1 MGWKEYLQVILF
13 ILSWAPVGVLIG
25 TSVFNVEA
33 TYEYDYGIYTEN
45 NNGTSLFRA
54 SIEGAGY
61 DVKTIQSSMSTLG
74 RYEGNATLVILGPVV
89 DFSVDTILVIF
100 QHLTSGGGVLIADDF
115 GTANSSFALL
125 NLLLQGAMQG
135 QGGINL
141 TGLLNFPQ
149 GVLFDLDSY
158 GPNPLLPIVTDF
170 HSVAG
175 YGATLTQG
183 VGSLHLNYASVITPT
198 SLLGYMGFAWTTQR
212 AWCEKNLTSITTR
225 EAWPDPDEWSGVL
238 PIAGAIDLGDM
249 LAPGA
254 GRLVAVSDPSIFI
267 NDMVE
272 DFGENLRFGMNI
284 INWLAYGDTDPD
296 KPIVFCE
303 NLLEVPW
310 SSPEFF
316 FGLYLGRALWLSSMP
331 LLAPLYPL
339 VTILG
344 IRKYL
349 PDPKKPEVK
358 SVSDVFLRR
367 GQTYFSERM
376 SYYRSEGNYGR
387 VVKMLYRKL
396 RRAMVKKYQW
406 REFDIK
412 KVYELM
418 RYKDPSINQ
427 DNFNRIIARIEEIAS
442 NPGIKVK
449 ENEMMSLFFII
460 RDIQTKLV
468 DSK

>member
-1 MGWKEYLQVILF
+1 
-13 ILSWAPVGVLIG
+13 
-25 TSVFNVEA
+25 
-33 TYEYDYGIYTEN
+33 
-45 NNGTSLFRA
+45 
-54 SIEGAGY
+54 
-61 DVKTIQSSMSTLG
+61 MSTLG
-74 RYEGNATLVILGPVV
+74 RYKGNATLVITGPVV
-89 DFSVDTILVIF
+89 DYSVDALLVIL

-115 GTANSSFALL
+115 GTSNSSFFALNALL
-125 NLLLQGAMQG
+125 QAA
-135 QGGINL
+135 INESGL
-141 TGLLNFPQ
+141 GLEGLLSFPQ
-149 GVLFDLDSY
+149 GVLYDLDSY

-170 HSVAG
+170 HSITG
-175 YGATLTQG
+175 YGPILTQG

-198 SLLGYMGFAWTTQR
+198 SLMGYMGIAWTTPR
-212 AWCEKNLTSITTR
+212 AWCEKNLTSIETH
-225 EAWPDPDEWSGVL
+225 EAWPDPDEWAGVL
-238 PIAGAIDLGDM
+238 PVAGAIDLGDM

-272 DFGENLRFGMNI
+272 DFGGNLRFGMNI
-284 INWLAYGDTDPD
+284 INWLARGDTDT
-296 KPIVFCE
+296 PIVFCE

-316 FGLYLGRALWLSSMP
+316 FGLYLGRALWLTGIAY
-331 LLAPLYPL
+331 LAPLYPL
-339 VTILG
+339 VTVLG

-406 REFDIK
+406 REFDVK
-412 KVYELM
+412 KVFELL
-418 RYKDPSINQ
+418 RYKDPSISLE
-427 DNFNRIIARIEEIAS
+427 NFTKIIARLEEISS
-442 NPGIKVK
+442 NPGMKVK
-449 ENEMMSLFFII
+449 ETEMMSLFFII
-460 RDIQTKLV
+460 RDIQTKLIET
-468 DSK
+468 K

>member
-1 MGWKEYLQVILF
+1 MGWKEYAQVILF

-33 TYEYDYGIYTEN
+33 TYQHDFSIYNEEYDGL
-45 NNGTSLFRA
+45 SLYRDA
-54 SIEGAGY
+54 IEGAGY
-61 DVKTIQSSMSTLG
+61 TVQTVQSSMSTLG
-74 RYEGNATLVILGPVV
+74 RYGGNATIVITGPVV
-89 DFSVDTILVIF
+89 DFTADVLLVIL
-100 QHLTSGGGVLIADDF
+100 QHLQSGGGVLVADDF
-115 GTANSSFALL
+115 GTANSSFSAL
-125 NLLLQGAMQG
+125 NFLLQGALQG
-135 QGGINL
+135 QGGPNL
-141 TGLLNFPQ
+141 TGFLNFPK
-149 GVLFDLDSY
+149 GVLNDLDSY
-158 GPNPLLPIVTDF
+158 GPNPTLPIVTDF
-170 HSVAG
+170 HSITS

-183 VGSLHLNYASVITPT
+183 VGELHLNYASVLTPT
-198 SLLGYMGFAWTTQR
+198 SLLGYLGFAWTTQR
-212 AWCEKNLTSITTR
+212 AWCETNLSSLETQQ
-225 EAWPDPDEWSGVL
+225 AWPDPDELAGVM
-238 PIAGAIDLGDM
+238 PVAGAIDLGDM

-272 DFGENLRFGMNI
+272 DFGGNLRFGMNI
-284 INWLAYGDTDPD
+284 INWLARGDTDENR
-296 KPIVFCE
+296 PIVFCE

-310 SSPEFF
+310 TSPEFF
-316 FGLYLGRALWLSSMP
+316 FGLYLGRALWLSGMP
-331 LLAPLYPL
+331 YLAPLYPL
-339 VTILG
+339 VTVLD

-406 REFDIK
+406 REFDAK
-412 KVYELM
+412 KVFELLQ
-418 RYKDPSINQ
+418 YKDPSISLA
-427 DNFNRIIARIEEIAS
+427 NFSKIIARLEEIAS
-442 NPGIKVK
+442 NPGMKVK

-460 RDIQTKLV
+460 RDIQSKLIETK
-468 DSK
+468 

>member
-1 MGWKEYLQVILF
+1 MGWKEYVQVILF

-33 TYEYDYGIYTEN
+33 TYQHDFSIYNEEYDGL
-45 NNGTSLFRA
+45 SLYRDA
-54 SIEGAGY
+54 IEGAGY
-61 DVKTIQSSMSTLG
+61 TVKTVQSSMSTLG
-74 RYEGNATLVILGPVV
+74 RYEGNATLVITGPVV

-100 QHLTSGGGVLIADDF
+100 NHLTSGGGVLIADDF
-115 GTANSSFALL
+115 GTANSSFTVL
-125 NLLLQGAMQG
+125 NLLLSGAL
-135 QGGINL
+135 QGGGVNL

-149 GVLFDLDSY
+149 GVLYDLDSH

-170 HSVAG
+170 HSITG
-175 YGATLTQG
+175 YGPILTQG
-183 VGSLHLNYASVITPT
+183 VGALHLNYASVITPT
-198 SLLGYMGFAWTTQR
+198 SLMGYMGIAWTTPR
-212 AWCEKNLTSITTR
+212 AWCEKNLTSIETH
-225 EAWPDPDEWSGVL
+225 EAWPDPDEWAGVL
-238 PIAGAIDLGDM
+238 PVAGAIDLGDM

-272 DFGENLRFGMNI
+272 DFGGNLRFGMNI
-284 INWLAYGDTDPD
+284 INWLARGDTDENR
-296 KPIVFCE
+296 PIVFCE

-316 FGLYLGRALWLSSMP
+316 FGLYLGRALWLTGIAI
-331 LLAPLYPL
+331 LAPLYPL
-339 VTILG
+339 VTVLG

-406 REFDIK
+406 REFDVK
-412 KVYELM
+412 KVFELL
-418 RYKDPSINQ
+418 RYKDPSISLE
-427 DNFNRIIARIEEIAS
+427 NFTKIITRLEEISS
-442 NPGIKVK
+442 NPGMKVK

-460 RDIQTKLV
+460 RDIQSKLV
-468 DSK
+468 ETK